1 MNPCVIIL
9 PSSLTSVFAQDTRAS
24 ALDCAAVSRIF
35 EQSLTARGKHLPSR
49 TWLRK
54 WKTDSWIQP
63 LFSRTFELS
72 PGAASLDS
80 WLGGF
85 SHSVGHVSQSVSLDN
100 EKRSM
105 TSDGCSTSLPMESP
119 SCSRECS
126 SPKTSKDCSPREC
139 QTVLAFSD
147 TASRDWKGFITA
159 LRAAYSQRLKSA
171 HPIAGSESSSWP
183 TASARDGKDSPGAWM
198 YAMTNRNRE
207 DQLARKVYSVEF
219 GRAVLAETT
228 DANGNHPVSST
239 YRLNPRWVE
248 TLMGIPVGW
257 VMPTG
262 NPYRITS
269 GYATRMTAAS
279 TNFVSSATESY
290 RQPPS

>member
-1 MNPCVIIL
+1 MSDTWIL
-9 PSSLTSVFAQDTRAS
+9 PKQLHTLAY
-24 ALDCAAVSRIF
+24 ALDTEALSLDLN
-35 EQSLTARGKHLPSR
+35 EQSQVCAQSLFVRSKPLPLR

-54 WKTDSWIQP
+54 WKRDNWSQHLFGRILKPSLGNRFADAWISSLAATHASPLARQENDKEQTTRDISGHTSQEEFGFFSQDS
-63 LFSRTFELS
+63 
-72 PGAASLDS
+72 ASL
-80 WLGGF
+80 
-85 SHSVGHVSQSVSLDN
+85 
-100 EKRSM
+100 R
-105 TSDGCSTSLPMESP
+105 
-119 SCSRECS
+119 
-126 SPKTSKDCSPREC
+126 TSKDI
-139 QTVLAFSD
+139 
-147 TASRDWKGFITA
+147 SRWGCPTSSKTWQEWVIERRG
-159 LRAAYSQRLKSA
+159 AYSARLNAVRLTNAS
-171 HPIAGSESSSWP
+171 GCSSWP

-198 YAMTNRNRE
+198 YAVTDRNRE
-207 DQLARKVYSVEF
+207 DQLARKVYAVEF

-279 TNFVSSATESY
+279 TNFVSSETVSS
-290 RQPPS
+290 QLPPS